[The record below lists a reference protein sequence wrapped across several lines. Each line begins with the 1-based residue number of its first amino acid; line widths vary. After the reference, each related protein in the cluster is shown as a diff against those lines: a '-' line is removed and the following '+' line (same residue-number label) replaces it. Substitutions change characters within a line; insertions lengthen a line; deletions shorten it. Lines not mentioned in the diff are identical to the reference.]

1 MTVGVRVAAS
11 RGNYFIEIPKDE
23 PGCCDPCPVFHRLAM
38 SAKLTIIFFILI
50 CFEIGFL
57 LIVLP
62 WLSDPYPYWS
72 ENYIL
77 VWLVETLQWPALGRF
92 LTSGYV
98 RGAVTG
104 IGVLN
109 VVLGI
114 REIINFKQTVR
125 SIQAE
130 WQGNEVDSK

>member
-1 MTVGVRVAAS
+1 
-11 RGNYFIEIPKDE
+11 
-23 PGCCDPCPVFHRLAM
+23 M

-57 LIVLP
+57 LIILP
-62 WLSDPYPYWS
+62 WLSYPYPYWN

-77 VWLVETLQWPALGRF
+77 FWAVEKLGWPALGRF

-104 IGVLN
+104 IGLLN
-109 VVLGI
+109 VILGI

-125 SIQAE
+125 AIQSE

>member
-1 MTVGVRVAAS
+1 
-11 RGNYFIEIPKDE
+11 
-23 PGCCDPCPVFHRLAM
+23 M

-77 VWLVETLQWPALGRF
+77 VWLVETLHWPALGRF